1 MEVASG
7 SYDRENFVG
16 QGVDYNMLRAYCIY
30 ARYACYGALRTYDCC
45 CNGVGGRV
53 VGGE

>member
-16 QGVDYNMLRAYCIY
+16 QAVDYNMLRAYCIY
-30 ARYACYGALRTYDCC
+30 AKVRVLRRSTHIRLLLQR
-45 CNGVGGRV
+45 VGGRV
-53 VGGE
+53 VGGK